1 MNGEILEPYYNYW
14 GKAAGSSGED
24 PLQYH
29 LLVYHCL
36 DVAAVGRTLL
46 MKDPFLCEKII
57 SPTLQPNDDA
67 EKNRALDIIS
77 HLLALHD
84 IGKFSGRFQNLRPDI
99 MERLQG
105 RTCKNEY
112 TVYHDDMGRLLFEE
126 DLWKRAWAQNW
137 FGLNHSDA
145 PLDWRDALRPWV
157 FAVTGHHGKPP
168 EKPKNNLTVSM
179 LFDAGDRKSAI
190 AFAEASAGL
199 FLKES
204 SPRMLGFSAET
215 LNEFHRTSWLL
226 AGLAVLSDWIGSNSR
241 HFPFRSE
248 PMSLEKYWNTYALR
262 HAEDAVR
269 DAGILPARVS
279 EKTGMHSLFPGIS
292 LPTPLQTYVS
302 GCEVEHRS
310 PRMFIIEEAT
320 GSGKTEAALV
330 LAQRLIAEGNGEGIF
345 FGLPTMATADAMY
358 GRMEQAYLN
367 LFMSAD
373 HPSLVLAHSSRNLS
387 NKFRNSVI
395 PTSDAFIEPDRKGEM
410 SASAQC
416 AAWLSD
422 NRKKSLLAQIGVG
435 TIDQALMGV
444 LPLRHQSLRL
454 LGLSRNILVVDEV
467 HAYDP
472 YVHKVLET
480 LLEFHAAQGG
490 SAILLSATLPQKQ
503 RQELVTGFCKGL
515 GIDTGAD
522 TIQKSDYP
530 LVTCVS
536 RESLSEIPIERCEQT
551 HRTIVVECVHDPSV
565 VKAILSDV
573 IKEGR
578 CACWVR
584 NTVDDAIESYRELS
598 RSFGDEQ
605 VMLFHARFAMGDR
618 LGIEH
623 TVLETFGKDSTP
635 EIRRGKILVA
645 TQVVEQSLDLDFDLM
660 VTDLAP
666 MDLIIQ
672 RAGRLH
678 RHKREGRGTPRII
691 MLTPSLA
698 GIPSAEW
705 YSALFPKGAYVYPHH
720 GQLWLTARLLADR
733 KKITMPD
740 DARLL
745 IEGVFSDDVQ
755 GKIPE
760 TLTQAEI
767 QSDGTDMGKR
777 AQANLNELKLNDG
790 YRNTGPQWMDDA
802 RTPTR
807 LGEPRVTVLLLK
819 WDGVVLSFWSSHPE
833 FAREMSRVSI
843 SEHKLSKESEYGGT
857 LGTALEQFK
866 QTLPDKGRWQVLVPL
881 TKNNGEWSGSA
892 LNAKGKRVTVGY
904 DPRTGLVV
912 NKS

>member
-1 MNGEILEPYYNYW
+1 MP
-14 GKAAGSSGED
+14 
-24 PLQYH
+24 
-29 LLVYHCL
+29 
-36 DVAAVGRTLL
+36 
-46 MKDPFLCEKII
+46 
-57 SPTLQPNDDA
+57 
-67 EKNRALDIIS
+67 
-77 HLLALHD
+77 
-84 IGKFSGRFQNLRPDI
+84 
-99 MERLQG
+99 
-105 RTCKNEY
+105 
-112 TVYHDDMGRLLFEE
+112 
-126 DLWKRAWAQNW
+126 
-137 FGLNHSDA
+137 
-145 PLDWRDALRPWV
+145 
-157 FAVTGHHGKPP
+157 
-168 EKPKNNLTVSM
+168 
-179 LFDAGDRKSAI
+179 
-190 AFAEASAGL
+190 
-199 FLKES
+199 
-204 SPRMLGFSAET
+204 
-215 LNEFHRTSWLL
+215 
-226 AGLAVLSDWIGSNSR
+226 
-241 HFPFRSE
+241 
-248 PMSLEKYWNTYALR
+248 LEKYWNTYALC

-279 EKTGMHSLFPGIS
+279 EETGMHSLFPGIS

-302 GCEVEHRS
+302 GCEVERRS

-320 GSGKTEAALV
+320 GSGKTEAAIV

-373 HPSLVLAHSSRNLS
+373 HPSLVLAHSSRDIS
-387 NKFRNSVI
+387 KKFRDSVI
-395 PTSDAFIEPDRKGEM
+395 LTSDAFVEPDRKGEE
-410 SASAQC
+410 SGSAQC
-416 AAWLSD
+416 TAWLSD

-480 LLEFHAAQGG
+480 LLEFHVAQGG

-503 RQELVTGFCKGL
+503 RQELVAGFCKGL
-515 GIDTGAD
+515 GIDAGAA
-522 TIQKSDYP
+522 TVQKSDYP

-536 RESLSEIPIERCEQT
+536 RETLSEIPIDRCEQT
-551 HRTIVVECVHDPSV
+551 HRTISVECVHDPSV
-565 VKAILSDV
+565 VKALLSDV

-584 NTVDDAIESYRELS
+584 NTVDDALESYRELS
-598 RSFGDEQ
+598 RSFGEEH

-623 TVLETFGKDSTP
+623 TVLDKFDKNSTL
-635 EIRRGKILVA
+635 EKRRGQILVA

-660 VTDLAP
+660 ITDLAP

-678 RHKREGRGTPRII
+678 RHNDSSKRGNRGTPRLIV
-691 MLTPSLA
+691 LTPSLD

-767 QSDGTDMGKR
+767 QSDGTD
-777 AQANLNELKLNDG
+777 
-790 YRNTGPQWMDDA
+790 W
-802 RTPTR
+802 
-807 LGEPRVTVLLLK
+807 
-819 WDGVVLSFWSSHPE
+819 
-833 FAREMSRVSI
+833 
-843 SEHKLSKESEYGGT
+843 
-857 LGTALEQFK
+857 
-866 QTLPDKGRWQVLVPL
+866 
-881 TKNNGEWSGSA
+881 
-892 LNAKGKRVTVGY
+892 GKRV
-904 DPRTGLVV
+904 RRI
-912 NKS
+912 

>member
-1 MNGEILEPYYNYW
+1 MNGETLEPYYYYW

-46 MKDPFLCEKII
+46 MKDHFLCEKII
-57 SPTLQPNDDA
+57 SPTLQPNNDA
-67 EKNRALDIIS
+67 EKNRALDIIA

-99 MERLQG
+99 MEKLQG
-105 RTCKNEY
+105 RTCETEY
-112 TVYHDDMGRLLFEE
+112 TVYHDDMGRLLFEG
-126 DLWKRAWAQNW
+126 DLWKRAWSENW
-137 FGLNHSDA
+137 FGLNLSA
-145 PLDWRDALRPWV
+145 NQFEWRDALRPWV

-168 EKPKNNLTVSM
+168 EKPKNNLTLSM
-179 LFDAGDRKSAI
+179 LFDSRERNSAI
-190 AFAEASAGL
+190 AFVEESAGL
-199 FLKES
+199 FLKRS
-204 SPRMLGFSAET
+204 SPPVMLDFSAAT
-215 LNEFHRTSWLL
+215 LTEFCRTSWLL
-226 AGLAVLSDWIGSNSR
+226 AGLAVLSDWIGSDSG
-241 HFPFRSE
+241 HFPFYPE
-248 PMSLEKYWNTYALR
+248 PMPLEKYWNEYALPL
-262 HAEDAVR
+262 AEKAIR
-269 DAGILPARVS
+269 DAGILPARIS
-279 EKTGMHSLFPGIS
+279 EKTGMKALFPNIS
-292 LPTPLQTYVS
+292 PTPLQSHVS
-302 GCEVEHRS
+302 ECELGSHS

-330 LAQRLIAEGNGEGIF
+330 LAQRIIAVGNGEGIF

-367 LFMSAD
+367 LFMSED
-373 HPSLVLAHSSRNLS
+373 HPSLVLAHSSRSLS
-387 NKFRNSVI
+387 KKFRNSVI
-395 PTSDAFIEPDRKGEM
+395 PTSDAFIEPDRNGEI
-410 SASAQC
+410 SASTQC

-480 LLEFHAAQGG
+480 LLEFHASHGG
-490 SAILLSATLPQKQ
+490 SAILLSATLPHKQ
-503 RQELVTGFCKGL
+503 RQELVAGFCKGL
-515 GIDTGAD
+515 GIDAGTV
-522 TIQKSDYP
+522 TVQKSDYP

-536 RESLSEIPIERCEQT
+536 REPLSEIPIERCEQT
-551 HRTIVVECVHDPSV
+551 HRTISVECVNDPSV
-565 VKAILSDV
+565 VIALLSDV

-578 CACWVR
+578 CSCWVR
-584 NTVDDAIESYRELS
+584 NTVDDAIETYHELS
-598 RSFGDEQ
+598 SRFGQDH

-623 TVLETFGKDSTP
+623 TVLDKFDKNSTP
-635 EIRRGKILVA
+635 EKRRGQILIA

-660 VTDLAP
+660 ITDLAP

-678 RHKREGRGTPRII
+678 RHKREGRDTPQII
-691 MLTPSLA
+691 VLTPSLA
-698 GIPSAEW
+698 GTPMAEW
-705 YSALFPKGAYVYPHH
+705 YSATFPKGAYVYPHH
-720 GQLWLTARLLADR
+720 GQLWLTARLLAER

-745 IEGVFSDDVQ
+745 IEGVFGEDAQ

-760 TLTQAEI
+760 SLMQAEL
-767 QSDGTDMGKR
+767 QSDGKDMGGR
-777 AQANLNELKLNDG
+777 AQANLNELKLDEG
-790 YRNTGPQWMDDA
+790 YRSTPAQWMDDA

-819 WDGVVLSFWSSHPE
+819 WDGLHISFWSYPSE
-833 FAREMSRVSI
+833 FAREMSQVSI

-857 LGTALEQFK
+857 LGAALEKFK

-881 TKNNGEWSGSA
+881 TQNNGEWSGSA
-892 LNAKGKRVTVGY
+892 LNAKGNRVSVGY